1 MGNQPSGQNKKE
13 SQNQV
18 RTRLPEMKRY
28 EVFWAR
34 LNPVEGSGLSKTR
47 PCVIVSL
54 NSLNASLT
62 TVVVCPL
69 TSTLRPTWRTRL
81 RVTVAGQA
89 SDVCVDQIRVLS
101 KTRLTKKQGTLSSA
115 EATALGELLTDMYG
129 N

>member
-1 MGNQPSGQNKKE
+1 
-13 SQNQV
+13 
-18 RTRLPEMKRY
+18 MKRH

-34 LNPVEGSGLSKTR
+34 WDPVEGSELSKTR

-54 NSLNASLT
+54 NSLNDGLT

-69 TSTLRPTWRTRL
+69 TSALRPTWRTRL
-81 RVTVAGQA
+81 KVTVAGQA

-101 KTRLTKKQGTLSSA
+101 KTRLTKKLGTLSPA

>member
-1 MGNQPSGQNKKE
+1 M
-13 SQNQV
+13 
-18 RTRLPEMKRY
+18 
-28 EVFWAR
+28 
-34 LNPVEGSGLSKTR
+34 
-47 PCVIVSL
+47 IVSL

-69 TSTLRPTWRTRL
+69 TSTLRPTWLTRL

-89 SDVCVDQIRVLS
+89 SDVCVDQIRVLR
-101 KTRLTKKQGTLSSA
+101 KTRLTKKVGTLSPA